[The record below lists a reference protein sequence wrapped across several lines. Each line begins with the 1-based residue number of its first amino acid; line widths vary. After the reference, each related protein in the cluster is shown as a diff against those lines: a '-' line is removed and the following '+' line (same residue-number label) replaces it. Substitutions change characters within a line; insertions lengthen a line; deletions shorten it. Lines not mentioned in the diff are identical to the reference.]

1 MKIVLASDHAG
12 FGYKEQLKAALSG
25 RGHTV
30 LDAGTHSTDPV
41 DYPDFIG
48 AAARM
53 LQAGQA
59 DAGVVFGGSGNG
71 EAMAANRFHG
81 VRCALAWNRE
91 SARLGKQHNNA
102 NVLSIGQRMVAPEE
116 LLPIVDAWLDATFE
130 QGRHVKRLEKLELLG
145 P

>member
-12 FGYKEQLKAALSG
+12 FAYKQQLKAVLTA
-25 RGHTV
+25 RGHAV

-53 LQAGQA
+53 VQAGQA
-59 DAGVVFGGSGNG
+59 EAGVVFGGSGNG

-102 NVLSIGQRMVAPEE
+102 NVLSIGQRMVAQEE
-116 LLPIVDAWLDATFE
+116 LVPIVDAWMDATFE
-130 QGRHVKRLEKLELLG
+130 QGRHLRRLEKLELLG

>member
-12 FGYKEQLKAALSG
+12 FDYKEHLKAALSG
-25 RGHTV
+25 RGHEV
-30 LDAGTHSTDPV
+30 VDAGTHSADPV

-48 AAARM
+48 LAAKM
-53 LQAGQA
+53 VQAGTA
-59 DAGVVFGGSGNG
+59 EAGVVFGGSGNG

-81 VRCALAWNRE
+81 VRCALAWNQD

-102 NVLSIGQRMVAPEE
+102 NLLSIGQRMVGEE
-116 LLPIVDAWLDATFE
+116 DLIPIVDAWLNATFE
-130 QGRHVKRLEKLELLG
+130 QGRHVRRLEKLELLG

>member
-12 FGYKEQLKAALSG
+12 FDHKEHLKKVLSG
-25 RGHTV
+25 RGHDV
-30 LDAGTHSTDPV
+30 VDAGTHSGDPV
-41 DYPDFIG
+41 DYPDYIG

-53 LQAGQA
+53 VQAGEA
-59 DAGVVFGGSGNG
+59 EAGVVFGGSGNG

-81 VRCALAWNRE
+81 VRCALAWNRD

-102 NVLSIGQRMVAPEE
+102 NVLSIGQRMVAQED
-116 LLPIVDAWLDATFE
+116 LVPIVDAWLEAAFE
-130 QGRHVKRLEKLELLG
+130 GGRHVQRLQKLELLG

>member
-12 FGYKEQLKAALSG
+12 FDYKEHLKAVLTG
-25 RGHTV
+25 RGHDV
-30 LDAGTHSTDPV
+30 VDAGTHSADPV

-48 AAARM
+48 LAARM
-53 LQAGQA
+53 VQAGKA
-59 DAGVVFGGSGNG
+59 EAGVVFGGSGNG

-81 VRCALAWNRE
+81 VRCAIAWNQD

-102 NVLSIGQRMVAPEE
+102 NVLSIGQRMVAKED
-116 LLPIVDAWLDATFE
+116 LMPIVDAWLDAAFE
-130 QGRHVKRLEKLELLG
+130 GGRHVRRLEKLEMLG